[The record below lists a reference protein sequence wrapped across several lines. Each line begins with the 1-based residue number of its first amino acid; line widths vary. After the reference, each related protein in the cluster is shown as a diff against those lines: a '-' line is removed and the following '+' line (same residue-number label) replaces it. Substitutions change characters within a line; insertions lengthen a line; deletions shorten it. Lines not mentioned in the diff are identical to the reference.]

1 MLTAI
6 VVYMCVGAIAGLLA
20 GLLGVGGGLV
30 IVPMITYAMVLQGIS
45 TPYSHHIALGTS
57 LASIIFT
64 SVSSFMAHNRNKAV
78 QWHIVRQVTVGILVG
93 TFVGS
98 KVATLMPIVWL
109 KGFFIIF
116 LYYVATQMVLN
127 IKPNGARTIP
137 GILGNSLAGSVIGF
151 VSSLVGIGGGT
162 LSVPYMTWCNV
173 PMRNAIG
180 TSAAIGFPIAI
191 AGTAGYV
198 FNGLGKEALPAYTLG
213 FIYLPA
219 LAGITIASVCT
230 APFGAKLAHTLPI
243 PKLKRYFALL
253 LYAVATQM
261 LYSLVR

>member
-30 IVPMITYAMVLQGIS
+30 IVPMITYAMALQGIS

-57 LASIIFT
+57 LASIMFT
-64 SVSSFMAHNRNKAV
+64 SVSSFMAHHRNKAV
-78 QWHIVRQVTVGILVG
+78 QWHIVRQVTMGILVG

-109 KGFFIIF
+109 KGFFIVF

-127 IKPNGARTIP
+127 IKPSGSRTIP
-137 GILGNSLAGSVIGF
+137 GIVGNSLAGSVIGF

-173 PMRNAIG
+173 PMRTAIG

-191 AGTAGYV
+191 AGAAGYV

-219 LAGITIASVCT
+219 LAGITVASVCT

-253 LYAVATQM
+253 LYVVATQM
-261 LYSLVR
+261 LYTLVR

>member
-1 MLTAI
+1 MLTALI
-6 VVYMCVGAIAGLLA
+6 VYMCVGTIAGLLA

-30 IVPMITYAMVLQGIS
+30 IVPMITYAMALQGIT

-57 LASIIFT
+57 LASIMFT
-64 SVSSFMAHNRNKAV
+64 SVSSFMAHHRNKAV

-98 KVATLMPIVWL
+98 KAAALMPIVWL
-109 KGFFIIF
+109 KGFFVIF

-127 IKPNGARTIP
+127 IKPNGSRTIP
-137 GILGNSLAGSVIGF
+137 GIMGNSLAGSVIGF

-191 AGTAGYV
+191 AGALGYV
-198 FNGLGKEALPAYTLG
+198 LNGFGKEALPAYTLG

-219 LAGITIASVCT
+219 LAGITVASVCT

-253 LYAVATQM
+253 LYVVATQM

>member
-1 MLTAI
+1 MLTALA
-6 VVYMCVGAIAGLLA
+6 VYMCVGAIIGLLA
-20 GLLGVGGGLV
+20 GLFGVGGGLI
-30 IVPMITYAMVLQGIS
+30 IVPMITYAMNLQGIS
-45 TPYSHHIALGTS
+45 TPYTHHIALGTS
-57 LASIIFT
+57 IASIMFT
-64 SVSSFMAHNRNKAV
+64 SVSSFMAHHRNKAV

-127 IKPNGARTIP
+127 IKPSGTRTIP
-137 GILGNSLAGSVIGF
+137 GIVGNSLAGSVIGF

-191 AGTAGYV
+191 AGAAGYV

-219 LAGITIASVCT
+219 LAGITVASVCT

-253 LYAVATQM
+253 LYVVATQM